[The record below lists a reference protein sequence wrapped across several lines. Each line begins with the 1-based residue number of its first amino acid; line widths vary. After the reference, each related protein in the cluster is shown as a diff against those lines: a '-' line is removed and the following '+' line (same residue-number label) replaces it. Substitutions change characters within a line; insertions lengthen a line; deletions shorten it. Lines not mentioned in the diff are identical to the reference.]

1 VAGNSDFMFP
11 LFFPL
16 VNNIEFRKCM
26 YVTGEIFFFQFF
38 VLFSLKIWG
47 LGFFFGVNL
56 NNFAAFL
63 SFLSIFTK
71 LKEKIVFHLAPTSA
85 PSIESPL

>member
-1 VAGNSDFMFP
+1 
-11 LFFPL
+11 
-16 VNNIEFRKCM
+16 M
-26 YVTGEIFFFQFF
+26 YVTGEFFSFNLFVFF
-38 VLFSLKIWG
+38 SRKNWG
-47 LGFFFGVNL
+47 LGLFKVFFSWVNL

-63 SFLSIFTK
+63 SILSIFTK